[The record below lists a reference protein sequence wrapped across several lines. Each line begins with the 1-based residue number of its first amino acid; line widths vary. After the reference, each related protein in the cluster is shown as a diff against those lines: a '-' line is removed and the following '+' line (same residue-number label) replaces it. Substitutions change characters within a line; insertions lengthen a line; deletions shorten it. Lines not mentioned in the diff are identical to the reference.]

1 MGDLPGVNKGACLV
15 MAPSS
20 PHILSSTLF
29 QIVLSGFTASNVESF
44 EVTPLLSYTLGQ
56 WEKIFQ
62 VLEAE
67 AQKTPITFSE
77 RIRRSK
83 GAVVNMT
90 KRTVPFTEPDL

>member
-1 MGDLPGVNKGACLV
+1 M

-20 PHILSSTLF
+20 PHLLSSTLF
-29 QIVLSGFTASNVESF
+29 QTVLSGSTASNVKSF
-44 EVTPLLSYTLGQ
+44 EVIPLLSYTLGR

-67 AQKTPITFSE
+67 AQKTPIMFSE

-90 KRTVPFTEPDL
+90 KRTVPFTEPAL